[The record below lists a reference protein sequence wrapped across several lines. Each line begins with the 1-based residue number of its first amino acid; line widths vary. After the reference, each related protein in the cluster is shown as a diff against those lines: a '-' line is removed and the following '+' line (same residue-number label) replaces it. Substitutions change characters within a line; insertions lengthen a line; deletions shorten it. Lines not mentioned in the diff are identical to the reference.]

1 MNLELLRPR
10 SLAEAC
16 MLLMEREG
24 ARPLAGGTD
33 LLSRRERGIP
43 LPPALVSLAG
53 LGLEGVR
60 EEAAGAIRIGA
71 LTTHTEIARS
81 SYFCA
86 LYPVL
91 AEACATVGSP
101 QIRNMGSLGGN
112 LCHASPAADAATALL
127 ALGARLE
134 IAGPGGSRILP
145 VEEFFLEPGR
155 TALVKGEILSGI
167 ILPAP
172 APHSAYLK
180 LGRRKAMEIAV
191 VGAAAVLEMEGGRVK
206 ECRIALAAVAPT
218 PLRARQAEAL
228 LRGSGLTAEVVESV
242 AAAAAAEC
250 RPLSDH
256 RASADY
262 RRAMVQ
268 VLVRRAV
275 QAAAS
280 KEEAKAEA
288 SPLTASGIIAAGKE
302 RSLPAGGDKARSTW
316 RLDLRVN
323 GESHPL
329 KVPADRLLV
338 DVLREDLGLTGTKKS
353 CSEGECGA
361 CTVLLDGLPV
371 NSCLVLAA
379 TLGDEEITTVEG
391 LAQGRELSPL
401 QCAFVSEGAVQC
413 GYCTPGMLLSASALL
428 TTNPRAA
435 EEEIKEA
442 LSGNLCRCTGY
453 KKIIKAVQT
462 AGAAMA
468 GKT

>member
-1 MNLELLRPR
+1 MSLELFRPR
-10 SLAEAC
+10 SLEEAC

-24 ARPLAGGTD
+24 VRPLAGGTD

-60 EEAAGAIRIGA
+60 EAEAGTIRIGA
-71 LTTHTEIARS
+71 LTTHAAIARS

-91 AEACATVGSP
+91 AEACAGVGSP

-134 IAGPGGSRILP
+134 IAGPGGVRMLP

-155 TALVKGEILSGI
+155 TALAKGEILSGI
-167 ILPAP
+167 ILSAP

-191 VGAAAVLEMEGGRVK
+191 VGVAAVLEMEGALVK
-206 ECRIALAAVAPT
+206 ECRIGLAAVAPT
-218 PLRARQAEAL
+218 PLRARQAEDL
-228 LRGSGLTAEVVESV
+228 LRGCEPTAEAVER
-242 AAAAAAEC
+242 AASAAAAEC
-250 RPLSDH
+250 SPLSDH

-262 RRAMVQ
+262 RRAMVK

-275 QAAAS
+275 QAAAG
-280 KEEAKAEA
+280 KEAAPA
-288 SPLTASGIIAAGKE
+288 DATLAAAGSAAAGRE
-302 RSLPAGGDKARSTW
+302 RSLPAGGEEARGTW
-316 RLDLRVN
+316 RLNLRVN
-323 GESHPL
+323 GESHSL
-329 KVPADRLLV
+329 EVPADRLLV

-361 CTVLLDGLPV
+361 CTVLLDGAPV
-371 NSCLVLAA
+371 DSCLVLAA

-391 LAQGRELSPL
+391 LARGRDLSPL

-413 GYCTPGMLLSASALL
+413 GYCTPGMLVSASALL
-428 TTNPRAA
+428 ADNPRA
-435 EEEIKEA
+435 EEKEIKEA

-453 KKIIKAVQT
+453 KKIIQAVQK
-462 AGAAMA
+462 AGEEMA